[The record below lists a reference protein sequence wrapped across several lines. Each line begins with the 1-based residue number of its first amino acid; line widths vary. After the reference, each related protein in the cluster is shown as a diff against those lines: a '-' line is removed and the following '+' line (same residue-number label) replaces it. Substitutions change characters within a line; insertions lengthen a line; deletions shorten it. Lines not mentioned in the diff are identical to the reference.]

1 MNQPSLM
8 TWYFS
13 MNNDNLSKV
22 KNNSDI
28 LLIIDNIVIRYKIKK
43 RIYETDRKQA
53 SKYSSKF

>member
-8 TWYFS
+8 IWYFS

-28 LLIIDNIVIRYKIKK
+28 LLIIDMLLDIK
-43 RIYETDRKQA
+43 
-53 SKYSSKF
+53 